1 MSSQENRKHLRR
13 PNPSEIEKGSQVGGW
28 LLALGLLVIGILCL
42 FMPAFLYEAVLNI
55 LIVTLIVYGLFNIV
69 LFLISGRAGR
79 AKIVYGLLALVFGV
93 LMMFGDLRPEKIMQ
107 LVFGFYCVGI
117 SVCLLIQTFINRA
130 NGSRVRFSMILFTI
144 AYAILGFSLIFTRLF
159 STQDLIRVFGVY
171 FCLLSVRFAIDLYDR
186 TSATYQWKRRLHLS
200 LPTVL
205 AAIMPDFALR
215 QINTRLQS
223 GKSDPVQ
230 PAKKE
235 GPVKLKA
242 MVHIGPEG
250 LQKVGH
256 FSFSWKGIVYS
267 YGNYD
272 KESERFFSML
282 GDGVYFTVP
291 FELYLPNIITHENN
305 TIFEYSIETTP
316 EEDELIERELEDLKK
331 RSYRWYSPIERRGS
345 RQLEGLEDNYPS
357 RLHFHTG
364 AKFFKIKNGCFKT
377 YWVAGENCVQF
388 ADVILGR
395 IGSDVLSM
403 RGIVTPGTY
412 YDYLESEYS
421 KEHSPIVERK
431 VYSPKVGEPGI

>member
-1 MSSQENRKHLRR
+1 
-13 PNPSEIEKGSQVGGW
+13 
-28 LLALGLLVIGILCL
+28 
-42 FMPAFLYEAVLNI
+42 
-55 LIVTLIVYGLFNIV
+55 
-69 LFLISGRAGR
+69 
-79 AKIVYGLLALVFGV
+79 
-93 LMMFGDLRPEKIMQ
+93 
-107 LVFGFYCVGI
+107 
-117 SVCLLIQTFINRA
+117 
-130 NGSRVRFSMILFTI
+130 
-144 AYAILGFSLIFTRLF
+144 
-159 STQDLIRVFGVY
+159 
-171 FCLLSVRFAIDLYDR
+171 
-186 TSATYQWKRRLHLS
+186 
-200 LPTVL
+200 
-205 AAIMPDFALR
+205 
-215 QINTRLQS
+215 
-223 GKSDPVQ
+223 
-230 PAKKE
+230 
-235 GPVKLKA
+235 